1 MSDGLLL
8 GLDVGGTRT
17 RALVASA
24 EGEALAW
31 GESGAGNHEI
41 VGYEGLRSAMSDAV
55 NAAIAVAAA
64 QGNAAGVFLPVLAAG
79 FGVAGFDWESERA
92 DTMAAIDRLG
102 LGCPVT
108 LVNDSALG
116 LAAGS
121 TEGWG
126 VNVTAGTS
134 NNCYA
139 RSPQGLEGRLAGGG
153 ALVGELGGAS
163 EIAAAALAAINH
175 ARLLRGPTTAMSK
188 AFYRLAGKED
198 ATSFI
203 EAVTSGR
210 VKVDASWAPLV
221 FSAARGGDK
230 VALDILHG
238 AGRELG
244 ESAAAVARQAC
255 LSGRPF
261 EVVLSGSLFSLGP
274 WLEEGLADFLRKA
287 EPDAG
292 LVRLEAPPVVGA
304 VILAA
309 EALAAQTPG
318 ARPALERKDFRS
330 RLLESAMRLSGA
342 AAVNV

>member
-1 MSDGLLL
+1 MNEGLLL

-24 EGEALAW
+24 DGEALGW

-41 VGYEGLRSAMSDAV
+41 VGYEGLHKAMGEAA
-55 NAAIAVAAA
+55 NAAIAAAAA

-92 DTMAAIDRLG
+92 ETMAAIDRLG
-102 LGCPVT
+102 LGCPVF
-108 LVNDSALG
+108 LVNDAALG

-121 TEGWG
+121 AEGWG
-126 VNVTAGTS
+126 VNVSAGTS

-163 EIAAAALAAINH
+163 EIAAAALVAINH
-175 ARLLRGPTTAMSK
+175 ARLLRGPATALSK
-188 AFYRLAGKED
+188 SFYRLAGKED
-198 ATSFI
+198 AASFI

-230 VALDILHG
+230 VALDILHE

-244 ESAAAVARQAC
+244 ESAAAVARQSC

-274 WLEEGLADFLRKA
+274 WLEEGLAEFLKKA
-287 EPDAG
+287 EPDAT

-309 EALAAQTPG
+309 ETLAGQAPG
-318 ARPALERKDFRS
+318 ERPAPERRDFRS
-330 RLLESAMRLSGA
+330 RLLESVKRLSGA
-342 AAVNV
+342 AAVNA